1 MEQLRC
7 LEEKM
12 ERRREECGEKVRR
25 RRERQTTCECQCWD
39 AVSSSG
45 RDSCTHTKLYTY
57 MPVTLTNP
65 TRTLPLYPPRTLSA
79 CLRPMISQL
88 SNMSFPG
95 PDATHSSER
104 PLHVECTVSQGSPV
118 SWQWAP
124 RVLGDTSP
132 RLVEAKPATNVPFP
146 AGAPVEVL
154 PLISRSRR
162 YDAYPGEGGAGA
174 GPGERWG

>member
-1 MEQLRC
+1 M
-7 LEEKM
+7 
-12 ERRREECGEKVRR
+12 
-25 RRERQTTCECQCWD
+25 
-39 AVSSSG
+39 
-45 RDSCTHTKLYTY
+45 YTIS
-57 MPVTLTNP
+57 PITLTNP
-65 TRTLPLYPPRTLSA
+65 IRTLPLYPPRTLSA

-104 PLHVECTVSQGSPV
+104 PLHVEWSVLQGSPV

-132 RLVEAKPATNVPFP
+132 RLVEAKPATNAPFP
-146 AGAPVEVL
+146 AGAPVDVL

-162 YDAYPGEGGAGA
+162 YDAYPGAGGGGRRVQAGDRTVCEGRNVRCV
-174 GPGERWG
+174 E

>member
-1 MEQLRC
+1 MSVSAGMWC
-7 LEEKM
+7 LA
-12 ERRREECGEKVRR
+12 R
-25 RRERQTTCECQCWD
+25 D
-39 AVSSSG
+39 A
-45 RDSCTHTKLYTY
+45 THVHTYETLHLYTRNS
-57 MPVTLTNP
+57 TNP
-65 TRTLPLYPPRTLSA
+65 IRTLPLYPPRTLSA

-104 PLHVECTVSQGSPV
+104 PLHVEWTVSQGSPV